1 MQWNIPNTLTFLHLL
16 AAPGVAVMFLYFHHP
31 WADWFALTFF
41 VVAAMRLDR
50 GEGGCVV
57 VALLPARCPKPGLRA
72 PYDDPFR
79 ANAAHDSGNSR

>member
-1 MQWNIPNTLTFLHLL
+1 MQWNIPDTLTFLRLL
-16 AAPGVAVMFLYFHHP
+16 AAPGVAVMFLYFHRP
-31 WADWFALTFF
+31 WADWFALTSF
-41 VVAAMRLDR
+41 VVAAMRLDGG
-50 GEGGCVV
+50 GEVSVV